1 MDQAASELREV
12 SSNRFGDHTTIHQG
26 NIGAVHYHLPRR
38 PSPAAV
44 VRAIPYPRNEDIV
57 DRPDVIDSLNKL
69 LPSVDTEY
77 SAAALYGL
85 GGSGKT
91 QIALDYAY
99 RRCRDVSCSVF
110 WVHADSEATFI
121 HDYQDIARCLGISVN
136 LEQGDLLRAVRSCIE
151 AQEKWVLI
159 LDNADDL
166 LLFGVAQGGQNNQP
180 NSLFNHI
187 PRAASGTVL
196 WTSRDERIVG
206 TLVGS
211 RRGIRVGPMTP
222 PESTKLLEIARNM
235 EIHEDSTEAV
245 ALAQELQQLPL
256 AISQA
261 GAYMRRTST
270 PIRMYL
276 TMLRKGKQRWKILKE
291 TETDRHRRPLVSN
304 SILETWTISM
314 ELIQQESPMA
324 YRMLNVIAYLDHRNI
339 PVELLTAAAQDDG
352 KDQEEEPMDLDVIQ
366 AITRLKEFS
375 FLSIADTR
383 NGKQRYEMHKLV
395 QEATQYKLS
404 MDLMSERDAQ
414 KNDYNDY
421 NPMRGELY
429 YCRIAIQIMLRA
441 FPISER
447 ETWEQ
452 CDEYLVHVIGVGE
465 WAEAGGKQI
474 EVAEPFSRVS
484 KFLYDRGRWR
494 EKEPV
499 DKKALALRRE
509 VLGEKHPDTI
519 GSMAELATT
528 YHQQG
533 HYSKAESMK
542 ADVLEL
548 RREVLGEKHPD
559 TIGSMA
565 ELAATYHA
573 QGRYDEDEDISV
585 KVLDLRRQVLG
596 EKHPD
601 TLQAMHDL
609 AVTWNSRGRREDALS
624 LMDQCLQWQQS
635 ILGSDHPLTIRSV
648 KVLAEW
654 QERSKHKTKGF
665 AKRPLALFKPS
676 GKQRF

>member
-1 MDQAASELREV
+1 MDHAASELREV

-26 NIGAVHYHLPRR
+26 NISAVHYHLPRQ
-38 PSPAAV
+38 PSPAV

-99 RRCRDVSCSVF
+99 RRCRDASCSVF

-121 HDYQDIARCLGISVN
+121 HDYQDIARCSGISVN
-136 LEQGDLLRAVRSCIE
+136 LEQKDLLRAVRSCIE
-151 AQEKWVLI
+151 AQEKCVLI

-180 NSLFNHI
+180 NSLFSHI

-222 PESTKLLEIARNM
+222 TESTKLLETARNM
-235 EIHEDSTEAV
+235 EIHDDFSEAV
-245 ALAQELQQLPL
+245 ELIEELQQLPL
-256 AISQA
+256 AISQV

-270 PIRMYL
+270 PIKEYL
-276 TMLRKGKQRWKILKE
+276 AMLRKCKQRWKILKE
-291 TETDRHRRPLVSN
+291 TETDRHRRPLVPN
-304 SILETWTISM
+304 SVLETWTISM
-314 ELIQQESPMA
+314 KRIQQENPMA

-339 PVELLTAAAQDDG
+339 PFELLAVAVLQDKG
-352 KDQEEEPMDLDVIQ
+352 DQGEESINLDIMR
-366 AITRLKEFS
+366 ATTRLKEFS
-375 FLSIADTR
+375 FLGIVDTSNNKR
-383 NGKQRYEMHKLV
+383 IFEMHKLV
-395 QEATQYKLS
+395 QEATRYTLS
-404 MDLMSERDAQ
+404 MDVMNETNIEE
-414 KNDYNDY
+414 NDQDGYDE
-421 NPMRGELY
+421 MRGKID
-429 YCRIAIQIMLRA
+429 YCRIAIQIMLRV
-441 FPISER
+441 FPISKR
-447 ETWEQ
+447 EMWQQ
-452 CDEYLVHVIGVGE
+452 CEEYLAHAIGVGE
-465 WAEAGGKQI
+465 WAEISGKQI
-474 EVAEPFSRVS
+474 QVAELFSRVS

-499 DKKALALRRE
+499 DKKALTLRRE
-509 VLGEKHPDTI
+509 MLGEKHPDTI
-519 GSMAELATT
+519 RSMASLAMT
-528 YHQQG
+528 YHEQG

-542 ADVLEL
+542 VDVLEL

-559 TIGSMA
+559 TIRSMA
-565 ELAATYHA
+565 DLATTYHA

-609 AVTWNSRGRREDALS
+609 AVTWNSRGRRDDALS

-635 ILGSDHPLTIRSV
+635 ILGSDHPFTIRSA
-648 KVLAEW
+648 KALAEW
-654 QERSKHKTKGF
+654 QER
-665 AKRPLALFKPS
+665 
-676 GKQRF
+676 RF

>member
-121 HDYQDIARCLGISVN
+121 HDYQDIARCLDISVN
-136 LEQGDLLRAVRSCIE
+136 LEQGDLLRA
-151 AQEKWVLI
+151 VLI

-222 PESTKLLEIARNM
+222 PESTKLLEIAQNM
-235 EIHEDSTEAV
+235 EIHKDSTEAV

-270 PIRMYL
+270 PIRIYL
-276 TMLRKGKQRWKILKE
+276 TMLHK
-291 TETDRHRRPLVSN
+291 ETDRHRRPL
-304 SILETWTISM
+304 
-314 ELIQQESPMA
+314 LIQQESPMA
-324 YRMLNVIAYLDHRNI
+324 YRMLNVIAYLDHHNI
-339 PVELLTAAAQDDG
+339 PVKLLTAAAQDNG
-352 KDQEEEPMDLDVIQ
+352 KDQEKEPMDLNVIQ
-366 AITRLKEFS
+366 AITQLKEFS

-383 NGKQRYEMHKLV
+383 NGKQRYEIHKLV

-404 MDLMSERDAQ
+404 MDL
-414 KNDYNDY
+414 
-421 NPMRGELY
+421 
-429 YCRIAIQIMLRA
+429 IT
-441 FPISER
+441 FPISKR

-452 CDEYLVHVIGVGE
+452 CNEYLVYVIGV
-465 WAEAGGKQI
+465 
-474 EVAEPFSRVS
+474 VAEPF
-484 KFLYDRGRWR
+484 KQWR
-494 EKEPV
+494 EKEP
-499 DKKALALRRE
+499 
-509 VLGEKHPDTI
+509 HPNTI
-519 GSMAELATT
+519 GS
-528 YHQQG
+528 
-533 HYSKAESMK
+533 
-542 ADVLEL
+542 
-548 RREVLGEKHPD
+548 
-559 TIGSMA
+559 IA
-565 ELAATYHA
+565 ELAAIYHT
-573 QGRYDEDEDISV
+573 Q
-585 KVLDLRRQVLG
+585 VLDLQQQVLG
-596 EKHPD
+596 EKHPN
-601 TLQAMHDL
+601 TLQAMHNL

-624 LMDQCLQWQQS
+624 LMD
-635 ILGSDHPLTIRSV
+635 
-648 KVLAEW
+648 
-654 QERSKHKTKGF
+654 
-665 AKRPLALFKPS
+665 
-676 GKQRF
+676 

>member
-1 MDQAASELREV
+1 MRSTMDHAASELREV

-26 NIGAVHYHLPRR
+26 NISAVHYHLPRQ
-38 PSPAAV
+38 PSPAV

-99 RRCRDVSCSVF
+99 RRCRDASCSVF
-110 WVHADSEATFI
+110 WVHADSEATFT
-121 HDYQDIARCLGISVN
+121 HDFKKIAKLFGVDVN
-136 LEQGDLLRAVRSCIE
+136 LEKEDLLGVVWRRIE
-151 AQEKWVLI
+151 SQDKWVFV

-166 LLFGVAQGGQNNQP
+166 SIFGVAQKGK
-180 NSLFNHI
+180 NSHMSKLLEHI
-187 PRAASGTVL
+187 PRAHTGTVL

-206 TLVGS
+206 TLVS
-211 RRGIRVGPMTP
+211 PRRGIRVGPMTP
-222 PESTKLLEIARNM
+222 TESTKLLQTARNM
-235 EIHEDSTEAV
+235 EIHEDSNEAV

-276 TMLRKGKQRWKILKE
+276 TMLRRGKQRWKILKE

-304 SILETWTISM
+304 SILETWAISM
-314 ELIQQESPMA
+314 ERIQQESPMA
-324 YRMLNVIAYLDHRNI
+324 YRMLNVIAYLDYRNI

-352 KDQEEEPMDLDVIQ
+352 EDQEGEPMDLDVMH

-383 NGKQRYEMHKLV
+383 NDKQRYEMHKLV

-404 MDLMSERDAQ
+404 MDLMSERDTQ
-414 KNDYNDY
+414 KNDHNDY
-421 NPMRGELY
+421 NSMRGELY

-465 WAEAGGKQI
+465 WAETGGKQI
-474 EVAEPFSRVS
+474 EVAELFSRVS

-509 VLGEKHPDTI
+509 MLGEKHPDTI
-519 GSMAELATT
+519 RSMADLATT
-528 YHQQG
+528 YHEQG
-533 HYSKAESMK
+533 HYSKAESMDL
-542 ADVLEL
+542 DVLEL
-548 RREVLGEKHPD
+548 R
-559 TIGSMA
+559 
-565 ELAATYHA
+565 
-573 QGRYDEDEDISV
+573 
-585 KVLDLRRQVLG
+585 
-596 EKHPD
+596 
-601 TLQAMHDL
+601 
-609 AVTWNSRGRREDALS
+609 
-624 LMDQCLQWQQS
+624 
-635 ILGSDHPLTIRSV
+635 
-648 KVLAEW
+648 
-654 QERSKHKTKGF
+654 
-665 AKRPLALFKPS
+665 
-676 GKQRF
+676 